1 MRSIQTVLFVV
12 ILLVP
17 SLGSLAIPA
26 SVHRAE
32 AMPVG
37 WYTQWFRDAD
47 RDHIDDLL
55 QDGSDGASTADIF
68 VDYYRDVTDKD
79 LAALDGFGQRTW
91 VDPYIDVV
99 LLSGVAKKD
108 LVRISELPGVVMVEK
123 QLPIHSMLDISVP
136 NIRGNVSTVYTV
148 GARNLGY
155 DGTGVTVAVFDTG
168 VDTSHMSLDDLDD
181 NLLTN
186 DPKFLDGYDAL
197 HPLQSPE
204 DLNGHGTN
212 VAGIAIGTGG
222 PTPRTFI
229 GVAPGAWGVDVKV
242 MNSVGTGNANDF
254 LAGLTWCRTNKNT
267 DHIKVLSMSL
277 GTTASSDGN
286 DTLSRAVNTAVR
298 QDGFVVVAAMGND
311 GTNTVPAP
319 AAADEAIAVGAYD
332 DHTTV
337 SRSDDFIVGFSN
349 SGPRVSDGDNDHIDE
364 LKPDVAAPGVNIMS
378 AMYTTPDAYST
389 MSGTSQ
395 ATPHVAGTIAIM
407 LQANPDLTPQ
417 DIKKILRDTAQAKG
431 SPYNTVLDPKYNT
444 ASGWGMLD
452 AYGAVKRAEDLKK
465 GASIVGPPGLQS
477 GGTGTI
483 TVKFKF
489 TRTEF
494 QTTPDN
500 ASMNISIP
508 NKWGKPE
515 SIAITSSEGVTYTSG
530 HTDPVQGTTNWTFVA
545 WANFTGTVVS
555 PKQLEPTTSFTTFA
569 PATAGTYNFGTAPTL
584 NNAKGKVN
592 STTVQVT
599 PGGTGKADLFLDRND
614 ISFSNDKPLPGQLVT
629 ISAVVHNGG
638 TLGANA
644 NVSFFDGPP
653 QTGIPMGVDPVSVPA
668 GGKDTAQVR
677 WLATPGNHTI
687 FVVADL
693 LNQVDETNKKNNEAN
708 RTILVVGL
716 NSPPTASLSVD
727 PTNAGVNVPIRF
739 DGHNSTDVD
748 GRVVLYNYNYG
759 DGNSSGWVAKNNLTY
774 AYTQEGIYF
783 ASLTVQDNG
792 GAKSSNNPQVMINV
806 QPMTTRSRMLYLS
819 EGYHLLFTEPEGNKP
834 LQVTLPNGIGASN
847 PFGPP
852 QSKQIGTWSSNKFQR
867 NMTIGGV
874 ANYILWLNATG
885 IEGIEIT
892 NFTFYLKLN
901 DEVKNK
907 AVYAQTTTI
916 LPGRTF
922 QLMFST
928 TVNDIEVKS
937 SDILSLNIWCA
948 INGNNGVLDYGS
960 KNRESGVNLSFT
972 SFQGI
977 APVVHAGENITARVN
992 TTVSFTPTASDEDG
1006 TIIKWEWD
1014 FEGSGVWGY
1023 ASSKTGATTYFYTKI
1038 GTYTAT
1044 VRVTDN
1050 DGNMATGSLKVQVLS
1065 ANRPPVLKNL
1075 SPSTS
1080 SVTMDAGTSKA
1091 FSITA
1096 SDPDNDP
1103 LTFKWYVDSKKR
1115 TSSNASFN
1123 YSTTDQ
1129 DVGTHEV
1136 KVSVSDGMNTT
1147 SNSWTVL
1154 VLTVDHPPV
1163 LQNVNPAESDVIM
1176 NSGETKLFQV
1186 SASDPDGDPLT
1197 YKWTLDGTPMGSR
1210 SSFQYSPEVEA
1221 VGLHTVKVVISDGKL
1236 SISVNWT
1243 LEVLNANHSPIIRS
1257 TIPENGAKYK
1267 TTDQIPFEVDAYDE
1281 DGNTLTYLWTSN
1293 LDGTLGR
1300 EKSVTVSLRNG
1311 THTITIKVDDGKGG
1325 SVSKTLT
1332 VLVVK
1337 PTKVSTS
1344 PISPETMTYLVLF
1357 VIIVIVVLIV
1367 AYWYMGPR
1375 RRQLELERA
1384 AVLQRTRAAKAR
1396 PTKATRP
1403 ISKARRPPPRPVKAV
1418 PRKRE
1423 SLIEKAREEE
1433 EEEMGDLPVSRI
1445 TKVDEGAHARIVTG
1459 PKPVKMVPKK
1469 VVRTVPRKV
1478 VRPVKKVQ

>member
-1 MRSIQTVLFVV
+1 MRSIQAVLFVA

-37 WYTQWFRDAD
+37 WYSHWSRDAD

-79 LAALDGFGQRTW
+79 LAALDGFGQRTYF
-91 VDPYIDVV
+91 DPYIDTV
-99 LLSGVAKKD
+99 LLSYVRYSD
-108 LVRISELPGVVMVEK
+108 LSRIAGLPGVAMVEK
-123 QLPIHSMLDISVP
+123 QLPLHAFMDVSVP
-136 NIRGNVSTVYTV
+136 AVRGYTSSVYSN
-148 GARNLGY
+148 GAKNLGY

-168 VDTSHMSLDDLDD
+168 VD
-181 NLLTN
+181 NLVHE
-186 DPKFLDGYDAL
+186 FLNAQGKYVGGVDVTGMIPNPTD
-197 HPLQSPE
+197 PE
-204 DLNGHGTN
+204 DLDGHGTH
-212 VAGIAIGTGG
+212 VAAIAIGTGG
-222 PTPRTFI
+222 SAKKYV
-229 GVAPGAWGVDVKV
+229 GVAPAANLADVKV
-242 MNSVGTGNANDF
+242 MNNFGQGTPTSF
-254 LAGLTWCRTNKNT
+254 LAGLTWCINNKDT
-267 DHIKVLSMSL
+267 LKIRVLSMSL
-277 GTTASSDGN
+277 GTQGPSDGN
-286 DTLSRAVNTAVR
+286 DTLSRAVNDAVR
-298 QDGFVVVAAMGND
+298 RQGFVVVAAMGND
-311 GTNTVPAP
+311 GPGNTGVPAP

-332 DHTTV
+332 DHDTID
-337 SRSDDFIVGFSN
+337 RADDTIASFSN
-349 SGPRVSDGDNDHIDE
+349 RGPRVTDNDGEPYDE
-364 LKPDVAAPGVNIMS
+364 LKPDVSTPGVNIWS
-378 AMYTTPDAYST
+378 ALANTPGALQL

-395 ATPHVAGTIAIM
+395 ATPHVSGTAALM
-407 LQANPDLTPQ
+407 LQTNPDLTPK
-417 DIKKILRDTAQAKG
+417 DIKWILRDTAQAKG
-431 SPYNTVLDPKYNT
+431 SPYNTALDPKYNT
-444 ASGWGMLD
+444 AYGWGMLD

-483 TVKFKF
+483 TVKLKF

-500 ASMNISIP
+500 ASMNISVP
-508 NKWGKPE
+508 SKWGKPE

-530 HTDPVQGTTNWTFVA
+530 KTEPVQGATNWTFVA

-584 NNAKGKVN
+584 NNAKGRVN

-599 PGGTGKADLFLDRND
+599 PGGTGKADLYLDKND
-614 ISFSNDKPLPGQLVT
+614 LSFSNDKPLPGQLVT
-629 ISAVVHNGG
+629 ISAVVHNSG

-653 QTGIPMGVDPVSVPA
+653 QTGIPIGADPVSIPA

-708 RTILVVGL
+708 RSILVVGL
-716 NSPPTASLSVD
+716 NSPPTASLSAD
-727 PTNAGVNVPIRF
+727 PTNAGVNVPVRF

-759 DGNSSGWVAKNNLTY
+759 DGNSSGWVPKNNLTY
-774 AYTQEGIYF
+774 AYTEEGIYF

-792 GAKSSNNPQVMINV
+792 GAKSTNNPQVMINV

-819 EGYHLLFTEPEGNKP
+819 EGYRLLFTEPEGNKP
-834 LQVTLPNGIGASN
+834 LQVALPNGIGASN

-892 NFTFYLKLN
+892 NFTFYLNLN

-907 AVYAQTTTI
+907 AVYAQNTAV

-922 QLMFST
+922 QLMYST

-937 SDILSLNIWCA
+937 GDILSLNIWCA
-948 INGNNGVLDYGS
+948 ISGNNGVLDYGS

-992 TTVSFTPTASDEDG
+992 TTISFTPTASDEDG

-1014 FEGSGVWGY
+1014 FEGSGIWGY
-1023 ASSKTGATTYFYTKI
+1023 ASSKTGSTTHVYTKT

-1050 DGNMATGSLKVQVLS
+1050 DGNTATGSLKVQVLS
-1065 ANRPPVLKNL
+1065 ANRPPVLKNP

-1103 LTFKWYVDSKKR
+1103 LTFKWFVDGKKR
-1115 TSSNASFN
+1115 TGSNASFN
-1123 YSTTDQ
+1123 YSTMDQ

-1147 SNSWTVL
+1147 SYSWTVL

-1163 LQNVNPAESDVIM
+1163 LQNVNPAESDVVM

-1186 SASDPDGDPLT
+1186 TASDPDGDSLT

-1221 VGLHTVKVVISDGKL
+1221 VGLHAVKVVISDGKL

-1243 LEVLNANHSPIIRS
+1243 LEVLNANHAPIIRS

-1267 TTDQIPFEVDAYDE
+1267 TTDQIPFEVDGYDE

-1325 SVSKTLT
+1325 SVSKSFTI
-1332 VLVVK
+1332 LVVK
-1337 PTKVSTS
+1337 PTKVLAS
-1344 PISPETMTYLVLF
+1344 PISTETMTYLVLF
-1357 VIIVIVVLIV
+1357 VIIVIAVLVV
-1367 AYWYMGPR
+1367 AYMYMGQR
-1375 RRQLELERA
+1375 RHQLEAERA
-1384 AVLQRTRAAKAR
+1384 AVLQRARAAKARAR

-1418 PRKRE
+1418 PRRRE
-1423 SLIEKAREEE
+1423 SLIEKAMEEE

-1445 TKVDEGAHARIVTG
+1445 TKVDEGERARIVTG
-1459 PKPVKMVPKK
+1459 PKRVKMMPKK

-1478 VRPVKKVQ
+1478 VRPVRKV